1 MKKLN
6 TPSNP
11 LPDSHTLYQNLQH
24 LDLLTHRPRW
34 WWPNAGTFEVV
45 IGAVLTQNTT
55 WKNVEKSLANL
66 RGYTT
71 LESFLQLDET
81 EFKARIKSTGFY
93 NQKAPRLHIIAK
105 NIKSEFGTFET
116 FQKEV
121 TRSWLLTQKGI
132 GEETA
137 DSILNYA
144 CYRDEMVVDTY
155 TKRLLKT
162 HGIELKNYAA
172 YKAYLQESLQS
183 HYPKE
188 DLALHYARFHGMIV
202 EYNKRNLTKQG

>member
-1 MKKLN
+1 MN
-6 TPSNP
+6 T
-11 LPDSHTLYQNLQH
+11 LQGSHTLYQNLQQ
-24 LDLLTHRPRW
+24 LDLLTHRPKW

-55 WKNVEKSLANL
+55 WKNVEKSLENL
-66 RGYTT
+66 QGYTT
-71 LESFLQLDET
+71 LKSFLQLDET
-81 EFKARIKSTGFY
+81 ELKEHIRPSGFY

-105 NIKSEFGTFET
+105 NIKSEFGTFKS

-121 TRSWLLTQKGI
+121 TRSWLLAQKGI

-144 CYRDEMVVDTY
+144 CFRDEMVVDTY

-162 HGIELKNYAA
+162 YGIELKTYSA
-172 YKAYLQESLQS
+172 YKAYLQEGLQR

-188 DLALHYARFHGMIV
+188 ELALHYARFHGMIV
-202 EYNKRNLTKQG
+202 EYNKRNLAKQD